1 MKTGDN
7 KKMKTGDKRFNDDK
21 FIQEI
26 YVVDRWLDLESL
38 EDMMAVNKNEA
49 IKILEIEFGDK
60 LDEARQFLGI

>member
-1 MKTGDN
+1 
-7 KKMKTGDKRFNDDK
+7 MKTGDKRFNEDK

-60 LDEARQFLGI
+60 LDEARQFLEI